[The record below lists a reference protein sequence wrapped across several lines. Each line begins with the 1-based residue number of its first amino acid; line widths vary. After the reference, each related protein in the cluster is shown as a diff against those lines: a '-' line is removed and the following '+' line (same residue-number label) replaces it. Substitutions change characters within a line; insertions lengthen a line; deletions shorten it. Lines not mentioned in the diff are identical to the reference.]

1 MRKTILAAALAAMMM
16 TACSKSETPKPEVPP
31 VQDDAQSLVVY
42 FSRVGNTE
50 FPEDMDAVSS
60 ASLNLDDDGTLKG
73 NAQMLAEW
81 ISDESG
87 SGLVE
92 ILAEEP
98 YPVDYDETVEQ
109 AKQEQNDKNRPVLK
123 SLPQDPE
130 QFDTIYLVFPNW
142 WGDLPMPV
150 YSFFDTYDLA
160 GKNIYVFITHEG
172 SRFSDTVETIQ
183 SLEPEASVYEGMDV
197 SGGLVGD
204 NEQTVREWVKQ
215 H

>member
-1 MRKTILAAALAAMMM
+1 MKKSVFAAALAAMMM
-16 TACSKSETPKPEVPP
+16 TACSKAETPKTEAPP
-31 VQDDAQSLVVY
+31 VEDAGQSLVVY

-60 ASLNLDDDGTLKG
+60 ASLNLDEGTLKG

-81 ISDESG
+81 ISEESE
-87 SGLVE
+87 SELVE
-92 ILAEEP
+92 ILVEDP

-109 AKQEQNDKNRPVLK
+109 AKQEQNDTYRPVLK
-123 SLPQDPE
+123 SLPQNPE

-150 YSFFDTYDLA
+150 YSFFDTYDLS
-160 GKNIYVFITHEG
+160 GKSIYVFITHEG
-172 SRFSDTVETIQ
+172 SRFSGTIQTIQ
-183 SLEPEASVYEGMDV
+183 SLEPDASVYEALDV
-197 SGGLVGD
+197 RGGSVMD
-204 NEQTVREWVKQ
+204 NEQTVREWVKE